1 MDTIRI
7 PTDFVNAFHSPQRI
21 GYSVSAVLIVLS
33 LVLWRVKASRQS
45 KAIDLPVYY
54 VPMGANAAKVLEE
67 AHEEVRLTRNLP

>member
-1 MDTIRI
+1 
-7 PTDFVNAFHSPQRI
+7 
-21 GYSVSAVLIVLS
+21 VSAVLIVLS